1 MRVNILARTTQV
13 INHYAIEIGPKQYYY
28 REYLDQDG
36 KFVEDELTDEDGG
49 IVPTIPATLE
59 NIRNMINNQK

>member
-1 MRVNILARTTQV
+1 MRVNILSHTSQI

-36 KFVEDELTDEDGG
+36 KFVEDELIDEEDKL
-49 IVPTIPATLE
+49 VPTSTGTLE
-59 NIRNMINNQK
+59 HIRNMINNQK